1 MKEIGLQIEG
11 VSQAVCRV
19 DAHDQR
25 PVVERGKFDAGGGG
39 QAGLPCPALARE
51 HEDSHILIIVMARVY
66 EGFYAKRGGEVTTK
80 AMPGLAVSS
89 DPDSPAV
96 DSKIQS
102 ADAHP
107 CNREDG
113 CRDIRI

>member
-39 QAGLPCPALARE
+39 QAGLPYPALARE
-51 HEDSHILIIVMARVY
+51 HEDSHIIIIIMARYTRDFVPN
-66 EGFYAKRGGEVTTK
+66 EVK
-80 AMPGLAVSS
+80 
-89 DPDSPAV
+89 
-96 DSKIQS
+96 K
-102 ADAHP
+102 
-107 CNREDG
+107 
-113 CRDIRI
+113 